1 MINKAGYTG
10 TKTIDRSSFMQPNA
24 QISKPPHVQRKTSAW
39 AHMMGN
45 KSLYLLL
52 LPGLLYY
59 ATFHYAPM
67 YGITIAFKDYDVFGG
82 VLGSEWVGLKHF
94 KELMSSDTFSNV
106 FRNSVLISFYKLVIN
121 FPIPIL
127 IAILLNEVR
136 RLFFKRLVQTIIYL
150 PYFLSWVVIAGLVI
164 NLLSPSSGVV
174 NMLLQSLGAEPV
186 NFLGQKQ
193 FFRSII
199 VLSDL
204 WHGMGWN
211 TIIFLAALTGVDPQ
225 LYEAAKMDGAGRFRQ
240 IFHITL
246 PGIRSTI
253 IVLLLMKIGH
263 IMDNGFE
270 QIFLLSNPLVLEVGD
285 VFETYVYRT
294 GLVEAKYDYS
304 TAVGLFKSLIGLVLL
319 LIANTLARR
328 FGERGIF

>member
-1 MINKAGYTG
+1 MTKAAPAPRVKSTWDH
-10 TKTIDRSSFMQPNA
+10 IR
-24 QISKPPHVQRKTSAW
+24 H
-39 AHMMGN
+39 N

-59 ATFHYAPM
+59 AVFHYAPM

-82 VLGSEWVGLKHF
+82 VTGSEWVGLKHF
-94 KELMSSDTFSNV
+94 KELVGSDTFLSV
-106 FRNSVLISFYKLVIN
+106 FRNSVLISMYKLVFN
-121 FPIPIL
+121 FPIPII

-136 RLFFKRLVQTIIYL
+136 RIFFKRTIQTIIYL

-164 NLLSPSSGVV
+164 NLLSPSTGVI
-174 NMLLQSLGAEPV
+174 NMMIQSLGGEPI

-193 FFRSII
+193 FFRTII

-225 LYEAAKMDGAGRFRQ
+225 LYEAAKMDGAGRLRQ
-240 IFHITL
+240 IVHITL
-246 PGIRSTI
+246 PGIKSTI

-304 TAVGLFKSLIGLVLL
+304 TAVGLFKSSIGLVLL
-319 LIANTLARR
+319 LIANGVARK